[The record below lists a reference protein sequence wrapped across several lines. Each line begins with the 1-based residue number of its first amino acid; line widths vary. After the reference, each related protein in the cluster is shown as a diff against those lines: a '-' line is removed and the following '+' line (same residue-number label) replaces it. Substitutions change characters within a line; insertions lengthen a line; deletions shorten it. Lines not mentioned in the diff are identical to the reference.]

1 MCTQP
6 TLEFLALEIHYST
19 NIYRCIYLNNMLFK
33 KKKRICCSVSR
44 TKPTPGDA
52 KRREPKPVLRT
63 EGRKTWLKLA
73 GTTPVE
79 VLWGVRGDLGEH
91 SSEPEGQGKLIEER
105 MSVSSLK
112 EDWGYDRVGR
122 KNNFRQTEQS
132 DHIYFWQPTPVLL
145 PGKSHGRRSVVGY
158 SQWGHKDLDT
168 TEWLHFHFSCT
179 SK

>member
-6 TLEFLALEIHYST
+6 TLELLALEIHYSM

-33 KKKRICCSVSR
+33 KKKKNLLLCATYKAYPWGCRGGSPSLSSER
-44 TKPTPGDA
+44 K
-52 KRREPKPVLRT
+52 
-63 EGRKTWLKLA
+63 EGRHWLKLA
-73 GTTPVE
+73 GTTPVK
-79 VLWGVRGDLGEH
+79 VLWGARGDLGEH
-91 SSEPEGQGKLIEER
+91 SPEPEGLGKLIEER
-105 MSVSSLK
+105 MSVLFLK

-122 KNNFRQTEQS
+122 KNNFRQMEQS

>member
-6 TLEFLALEIHYST
+6 TPEFLALEIHYST
-19 NIYRCIYLNNMLFK
+19 NIYRCIYLNNMLFKK

-79 VLWGVRGDLGEH
+79 VLWGARVIWENTLLSLRVRE
-91 SSEPEGQGKLIEER
+91 SSSRRRCLFHLQRQGGGFF
-105 MSVSSLK
+105 SSTI
-112 EDWGYDRVGR
+112 WP
-122 KNNFRQTEQS
+122 
-132 DHIYFWQPTPVLL
+132 FW
-145 PGKSHGRRSVVGY
+145 R
-158 SQWGHKDLDT
+158 KDLDMIPSSDIDVP
-168 TEWLHFHFSCT
+168 EMLWKWKWNALLIILFILIIYLKRKSYPCIKCAMF
-179 SK
+179 